1 MGNGDNNIRNG
12 NTTRSG
18 DRIGNEDNNT
28 GNADNDTENGN
39 NNIRNG
45 GKMGNGNNIGNGNN
59 NIGNGRYGREAVGI
73 GDSGT
78 TWINS

>member
-28 GNADNDTENGN
+28 GNADNDIE
-39 NNIRNG
+39 
-45 GKMGNGNNIGNGNN
+45 NGNN
-59 NIGNGRYGREAVGI
+59 NIGNGGYGREAVGV
-73 GDSGT
+73 GGSGT
-78 TWINS
+78 TWINSWSHGIAQGGKGP